1 MVSSLF
7 RSDSVS
13 SRMRKRFS
21 LPAYTN
27 KPLYADEK
35 KPEFQYVDHEPSS
48 RSPQPPVTVRPQLRT
63 NDEAQ
68 LRQAVT
74 SLYQQVD
81 QNEDVRAEQT
91 EAYPEPDTAT
101 AEPGVKR
108 TRSRRS
114 IAMDTLSSLSRRL
127 SVVIEPM
134 ENEKPGA
141 DGDFASRQDDPFLQ
155 FNGLLYNFEFGSP
168 MSRRTSRVFE
178 AGTPDAGNSYGRY
191 RPHNPAAR
199 AKKSRYSW
207 GGFDLAHRNDRD
219 AEERDD
225 LIAILEHDESNL
237 NDAAVAAPVVTG
249 PSSQVQRK
257 PSPRR
262 SYYQDMRRSGIV
274 VDDAHAD
281 LIAVG
286 ANVHKD
292 STQRTTKA
300 NTNTTTNTNVNNDIS
315 SSDNIQAFIPLG
327 NTANQSETPV
337 PEKKRGII
345 RRVSL
350 SLFGRRKT
358 DPMVRNSN
366 VHHQHANNNAI
377 RV

>member
-1 MVSSLF
+1 
-7 RSDSVS
+7 
-13 SRMRKRFS
+13 
-21 LPAYTN
+21 
-27 KPLYADEK
+27 
-35 KPEFQYVDHEPSS
+35 
-48 RSPQPPVTVRPQLRT
+48 
-63 NDEAQ
+63 
-68 LRQAVT
+68 
-74 SLYQQVD
+74 
-81 QNEDVRAEQT
+81 
-91 EAYPEPDTAT
+91 
-101 AEPGVKR
+101 
-108 TRSRRS
+108 
-114 IAMDTLSSLSRRL
+114 
-127 SVVIEPM
+127 
-134 ENEKPGA
+134 
-141 DGDFASRQDDPFLQ
+141 
-155 FNGLLYNFEFGSP
+155 
-168 MSRRTSRVFE
+168 MSRTSRVFE
-178 AGTPDAGNSYGRY
+178 AGTSDAGNSYGRY
-191 RPHNPAAR
+191 RPLNPAAR

-219 AEERDD
+219 AEDRDD

-237 NDAAVAAPVVTG
+237 NDGAIAVPVVAG

-286 ANVHKD
+286 ATVHKD

-300 NTNTTTNTNVNNDIS
+300 NTTTTTTTNTNVNNDIS
-315 SSDNIQAFIPLG
+315 SSENIQAFIPLG
-327 NTANQSETPV
+327 NTANKPETPV

-366 VHHQHANNNAI
+366 VHRHHANNNAI